1 MSIAKSK
8 RWLSRPAQI
17 AVLAGIAAVLVVAAG
32 PIELAVLSI
41 SQSYAEWLNRWS
53 NSHVWAT
60 LGLPVLAFGG
70 GLIASIS
77 PCVLALLPVQLSYLG
92 AHQQQHPKPGKV
104 LQFSLGVVTAYSLLG
119 LFTSLAGTLL
129 IDHRGVLL
137 ITAGV
142 IVICMAL
149 QLKGWGPQV
158 PWNRLNFSPKSDL
171 SRVRQLPVGAFV
183 IGFTFALVTSPCA
196 SPVLAAVV
204 SVSAATGSPLLAT
217 AAMVSYAIGYSMVI
231 LLAGLGVEL
240 GGLRRQLLTHNT
252 QVSGISAMILFSFG
266 VVYVWG
272 GFQTLQLMGS
282 L

>member
-92 AHQQQHPKPGKV
+92 AHRQHIPNLEKC
-104 LQFSLGVVTAYSLLG
+104 SNSA
-119 LFTSLAGTLL
+119 LAL
-129 IDHRGVLL
+129 
-137 ITAGV
+137 
-142 IVICMAL
+142 
-149 QLKGWGPQV
+149 
-158 PWNRLNFSPKSDL
+158 
-171 SRVRQLPVGAFV
+171 
-183 IGFTFALVTSPCA
+183 
-196 SPVLAAVV
+196 
-204 SVSAATGSPLLAT
+204 
-217 AAMVSYAIGYSMVI
+217 
-231 LLAGLGVEL
+231 
-240 GGLRRQLLTHNT
+240 
-252 QVSGISAMILFSFG
+252 
-266 VVYVWG
+266 
-272 GFQTLQLMGS
+272 
-282 L
+282 

>member
-8 RWLSRPAQI
+8 RWFSRPAQI
-17 AVLAGIAAVLVVAAG
+17 TVLAGIAAVLVVAAG
-32 PIELAVLSI
+32 PVELAVLSI
-41 SQSYAEWLNRWS
+41 SQSYAEWLNRLS

-92 AHQQQHPKPGKV
+92 AHQQQNPKPGKV

-171 SRVRQLPVGAFV
+171 SRVKQLPVGAFV

-196 SPVLAAVV
+196 SPVLAAVI

-217 AAMVSYAIGYSMVI
+217 MVSYAIGYSMVI

-240 GGLRRQLLTHNT
+240 GGLRHQLLTHNT

>member
-1 MSIAKSK
+1 MSVEKSK
-8 RWLSRPAQI
+8 RCLSRRKQI
-17 AVLAGIAAVLVVAAG
+17 AVLAVIAAALVVAAG

-53 NSHVWAT
+53 NSHAWAT

-70 GLIASIS
+70 GLIASVS

-92 AHQQQHPKPGKV
+92 AHRQQQPNPGKV
-104 LQFSLGVVTAYSLLG
+104 IQFSLGVVTAYSLLG

-129 IDHRGVLL
+129 IDHRGGLL

-149 QLKGWGPQV
+149 QLKGWGPRI
-158 PWNRLNFSPKSDL
+158 PWNRLNLSPKGDL
-171 SRVRQLPVGAFV
+171 NRIKHLPVGAFV

-217 AAMVSYAIGYSMVI
+217 VAMVSYAIGYSMVI

-240 GGLRRQLLTHNT
+240 GGLRRQLLAHGN
-252 QVSGISAMILFSFG
+252 QVSGISAMVLCSFG
-266 VVYVWG
+266 VIYVWS
-272 GFQTLQLMGS
+272 GFQNLQLMGS